1 MNPVSIRTYNA
12 NTFTVV
18 CNHFYN
24 TCLTEGE
31 HSATAES
38 IFAAVKN
45 NFDLCITVDNGST
58 MVGKRNSL
66 ASRFKDKNSE
76 IFISGCPCH
85 LAHIVTSH
93 AND

>member
-1 MNPVSIRTYNA
+1 MNPVSIRTYDA
-12 NTFTVV
+12 NIFKVV

-24 TCLTEGE
+24 TGLTEGE

-45 NFDLCITVDNGST
+45 NFDLDNILFQKILSLTLDNGST

-66 ASRFKDKNSE
+66 ASHFKDTNSE
-76 IFISGCPCH
+76 IFISG
-85 LAHIVTSH
+85 
-93 AND
+93 